1 MLLNKSSSPPPPCS
15 NKVKPK
21 ASPYIGVGSSSSSSS
36 FFFFSL
42 KLISIID
49 GNLWFDYS
57 VCVFLNYLLMNSY
70 YTLSQVQVYNVR
82 EIVLS
87 QPLYTSLLLIQD
99 SHDSLI
105 LSYSCSF
112 RSFAAS
118 VLLSACAMLSA
129 CAILQSKLCKVRSTL
144 QRFRLFR

>member
-36 FFFFSL
+36 SSFFFLLSL

-99 SHDSLI
+99 CHDSLF

-118 VLLSACAMLSA
+118 PH
-129 CAILQSKLCKVRSTL
+129 
-144 QRFRLFR
+144 LFHIA